1 MFPLQNPVYKL
12 CPRPL
17 LAAGPGVGDRPGDG
31 RGHAAAGR
39 GGTQLRTQVTTE
51 HRASR
56 EENTGRG
63 KMGLQ
68 DGPSDKMLQKCCEPR
83 ERSLA
88 YLLSGIFCTK
98 YGRLSPCI

>member
-39 GGTQLRTQVTTE
+39 GGTQLRTPIT
-51 HRASR
+51 SR
-56 EENTGRG
+56 GCRGRCDAR
-63 KMGLQ
+63 Q
-68 DGPSDKMLQKCCEPR
+68 DKMLQKCCEPR

>member
-1 MFPLQNPVYKL
+1 MFMFPLQNPVYKL

-39 GGTQLRTQVTTE
+39 GGTPLRTPVTTE

-56 EENTGRG
+56 EENTGGRW
-63 KMGLQ
+63 
-68 DGPSDKMLQKCCEPR
+68 DDKMVPVTKCYRNVVNHES
-83 ERSLA
+83 EV
-88 YLLSGIFCTK
+88 
-98 YGRLSPCI
+98 